1 MFVCTFQSVM
11 IWENIT
17 VQLSSIPR
25 TPTTDMSSNALL
37 LSMVSTAFECRYIY
51 ILGKHNF
58 GGGWGKR
65 IALSILLVS
74 ANLLKKDEPILM
86 TLYTVGAY
94 SPGVCMKEDNPSQKN
109 IMGDNY

>member
-1 MFVCTFQSVM
+1 
-11 IWENIT
+11 
-17 VQLSSIPR
+17 
-25 TPTTDMSSNALL
+25 
-37 LSMVSTAFECRYIY
+37 MVSTAFECRYIY
-51 ILGKHNF
+51 ILRKHNF

-86 TLYTVGAY
+86 KLYTVGAY